1 MQKKGFFKTWPGEKS
16 LSTNGKCDV
25 KSGTSYFTHIVFYI
39 IILFS
44 VACKMPSRCAVYGC
58 SNVPDPENGMIL
70 HKIPYD
76 LDLRPEAIKRQKV
89 WVDFAKRK
97 RAKWE
102 PNSLSC
108 VCSKHFKAD
117 DFQRIVHLP
126 GQQKTYR
133 PVLKRDDNGIT
144 SFPSVYNVDETEKT
158 LSGRAARAT
167 KRKVGNNKVFVYS
180 CLNEL

>member
-1 MQKKGFFKTWPGEKS
+1 MQKKFFKTWLGEKS

-44 VACKMPSRCAVYGC
+44 VACKMPSRCVVYGC
-58 SNVPDPENGMIL
+58 SNVPDPENGIIL

-76 LDLRPEAIKRQKV
+76 LDLRPEAIKRRKV
-89 WVDFAKRK
+89 WVDFVKRK

-102 PNSLSC
+102 PSSSSC

-126 GQQKTYR
+126 GQQETYR
-133 PVLKRDDNGIT
+133 PVLKRDDIGIT
-144 SFPSVYNVDETEKT
+144 SFPSVYNVDETEKN
-158 LSGRAARAT
+158 AF
-167 KRKVGNNKVFVYS
+167 RKSSQSDQTQGGKQ
-180 CLNEL
+180 